1 LCSVDCLNR
10 IFEEASVVYAARPR
24 PDTPAS
30 VGTSKKRKDK
40 SIENPAAK
48 KAEASQRRK
57 VISKK
62 RDGVE
67 KTSAI
72 EKALARPMKHSKK
85 HSFLEQQSGAS
96 GLVAGEKIGVA
107 VGKRAGK
114 LRPSISKRPG
124 AAAPLVFRLCSLIH
138 LH

>member
-72 EKALARPMKHSKK
+72 EKAL
-85 HSFLEQQSGAS
+85 Q
-96 GLVAGEKIGVA
+96 GL
-107 VGKRAGK
+107 
-114 LRPSISKRPG
+114 
-124 AAAPLVFRLCSLIH
+124 
-138 LH
+138 